1 MADQAARAAVQRVAK
16 IGPEA
21 GRGAM
26 SWWSAHRCPRFR
38 TDNLQYSS
46 SEWPPRGPPFARAW
60 LTLPRWSTVTG
71 AAIIVSKST
80 EVTPINTLCLIW
92 VMSSSGCAGY
102 YLPVLRILY
111 EARRVKGTRPGT
123 PLRNGRQNSA
133 ASYRSCPRARP
144 SRHRRAPWRSGT
156 RPAGGAGRRA
166 SAVREALYAP
176 LLAIACT
183 AVPATSAGQR
193 SGLAVQPQALCF
205 TSGRRGRKNLGR
217 PHLR

>member
-1 MADQAARAAVQRVAK
+1 
-16 IGPEA
+16 
-21 GRGAM
+21 M

-38 TDNLQYSS
+38 TDNLQYPS

-60 LTLPRWSTVTG
+60 LTPTLPRWSTVTG

-111 EARRVKGTRPGT
+111 EAWRVKGTGPGT
-123 PLRNGRQNSA
+123 PLRNGGQNIA
-133 ASYRSCPRARP
+133 ASSRSCPRARP
-144 SRHRRAPWRSGT
+144 SRRRRRRGEAGRGLQGEPGIRSTRGSVRAAPRHRLHCRSGDVCGAAL
-156 RPAGGAGRRA
+156 RAGCPAPGSLFR
-166 SAVREALYAP
+166 
-176 LLAIACT
+176 I
-183 AVPATSAGQR
+183 
-193 SGLAVQPQALCF
+193 QPK
-205 TSGRRGRKNLGR
+205 TEEKTLGR